1 MYPMYQRG
9 GFTLI
14 ELLVVILIIGILA
27 AVALPQYE
35 LAVYKSR
42 FTRIQPLVNSLVSA
56 QEIYYMANGQY
67 SKDLTAL
74 DIEYPSSC
82 KYNQTSQANGWAYDV
97 LDCPDVLL
105 HLRIDYGGIGAFV
118 KKCPVGGGICAE
130 YQVPYQVHHP
140 LLGKGPNCRP
150 YAGAGEKVRAFG
162 ERVCLSLGGKKETNN
177 WGDFY
182 YL

>member
-1 MYPMYQRG
+1 MYQRG

-42 FTRIQPLVNSLVSA
+42 FTRIRPLVNSLVSA
-56 QEIYYMANGQY
+56 QEIYYMANGSY
-67 SKDLTAL
+67 SNDLTEL
-74 DIEYPSSC
+74 DIDYPPSC
-82 KYNQTSQANGWAYDV
+82 TYKQTSQTNGWAYDQ
-97 LDCPDVLL
+97 LDCPDVGLQL
-105 HLRIDYGGIGAFV
+105 YVGYGGIMAYI
-118 KKCPVGGGICAE
+118 KKYPVGGGVCAI
-130 YQVPYQVHHP
+130 YQVPYQVHHSLMGRAP
-140 LLGKGPNCRP
+140 SCRP
-150 YAGAGEKVRAFG
+150 YSASEQVRSFG
-162 ERVCLSLGGKKETNN
+162 ERVCQSLGGKKETNN

>member
-1 MYPMYQRG
+1 MK

-42 FTRIQPLVNSLVSA
+42 FAKIQPLVNSLVSA

-67 SKDLTAL
+67 AKDLAEL
-74 DIEYPSSC
+74 DIDYPSSC
-82 KYNQTSQANGWAYDV
+82 KYKKTSQTNGWGYDQ

-105 HLRIDYGGIGAFV
+105 QLRVDYGGITAYV
-118 KKCPVGGGICAE
+118 KKCPVGGASCVI
-130 YQVPYQVHHP
+130 YQVPYNIHHSLMGRAP
-140 LLGKGPNCRP
+140 SCRP
-150 YAGAGEKVRAFG
+150 FTSAGKKVRSFG
-162 ERVCLSLGGKKETNN
+162 ERVCLSLGGKKETDSR